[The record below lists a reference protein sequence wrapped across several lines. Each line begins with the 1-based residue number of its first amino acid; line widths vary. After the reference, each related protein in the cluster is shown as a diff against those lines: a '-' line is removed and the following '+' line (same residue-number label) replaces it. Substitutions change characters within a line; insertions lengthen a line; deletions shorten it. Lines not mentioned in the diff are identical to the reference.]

1 MSVSTKTSFTFEWAE
16 AAIERIYN
24 SGHLPEAITTTAG
37 YLTDIVDEL
46 WRLNRVVDED
56 AEYLPFIDDIIA
68 GLDDETARESKDL
81 WEAAREFLKIY
92 AMLPSMEEWEVEF
105 EATQRL
111 APYLD
116 PQMDRLEGV
125 WVILGNMIAHHQGW
139 VEGEASALTEELH
152 ESLHEE
158 LIMEKDR
165 PRESPEDRPPD
176 GMEEFANVG
185 VE

>member
-1 MSVSTKTSFTFEWAE
+1 MKTEFTFPWAE
-16 AAIERIYN
+16 AAIDRIYN
-24 SGHLPEAITTTAG
+24 STNLPEAITTTAG

-56 AEYLPFIDDIIA
+56 AEYISFIDDILAEI
-68 GLDDETARESKDL
+68 DDETARESKDL
-81 WEAAREFLKIY
+81 WEVAREILKIY

-116 PQMDRLEGV
+116 PHMDRLEGV

-139 VEGEASALTEELH
+139 VEGEASELTEA
-152 ESLHEE
+152 LHEE
-158 LIMEKDR
+158 LIIEKDW
-165 PRESPEDRPPD
+165 PVEFTEERPPD

-185 VE
+185 WD

>member
-1 MSVSTKTSFTFEWAE
+1 METEFTFPWAE
-16 AAIERIYN
+16 AAIDRIYN
-24 SGHLPEAITTTAG
+24 CTNLPEAITTTAG
-37 YLTDIVDEL
+37 YLTDIIDEL
-46 WRLNRVVDED
+46 RRLNRVVDED
-56 AEYLPFIDDIIA
+56 AEYISFIDDIIA
-68 GLDDETARESKDL
+68 GLDDEIARESKDL

-105 EATQRL
+105 EATQSL

-158 LIMEKDR
+158 LIMEKDW
-165 PRESPEDRPPD
+165 PVEFTEVRPPD
-176 GMEEFANVG
+176 GMEEFTNVG

>member
-1 MSVSTKTSFTFEWAE
+1 METEFTFPWAE
-16 AAIERIYN
+16 AAIDRIYN
-24 SGHLPEAITTTAG
+24 STNLPEAITTTAG
-37 YLTDIVDEL
+37 YLTDIIDEL
-46 WRLNRVVDED
+46 RRLNRVVDED
-56 AEYLPFIDDIIA
+56 AEYISFIDDIIA

-139 VEGEASALTEELH
+139 VEGEASELTEALH
-152 ESLHEE
+152 EALHEE
-158 LIMEKDR
+158 LIMEKDW
-165 PRESPEDRPPD
+165 PAEFLEERPPD

>member
-1 MSVSTKTSFTFEWAE
+1 METEFTFPWAE

-46 WRLNRVVDED
+46 RRLNRVVDED
-56 AEYLPFIDDIIA
+56 AEYISFIDDIIA

-81 WEAAREFLKIY
+81 WEVAREFLKIY

-139 VEGEASALTEELH
+139 VEGEASALTEA
-152 ESLHEE
+152 LHEE
-158 LIMEKDR
+158 LIMEKNW
-165 PRESPEDRPPD
+165 PVEFPEERPPD
-176 GMEEFANVG
+176 GMEEFTNVG
-185 VE
+185 WD

>member
-1 MSVSTKTSFTFEWAE
+1 METEFTFPWAE
-16 AAIERIYN
+16 AAIDRIYN
-24 SGHLPEAITTTAG
+24 SSHLPEAITTTAG
-37 YLTDIVDEL
+37 YLTDIIDEL

-56 AEYLPFIDDIIA
+56 AEYLPFITEIIA
-68 GLDDETARESKDL
+68 GLDDETPQMSRDL
-81 WEAAREFLKIY
+81 WAAAREILKIY

-116 PQMDRLEGV
+116 PHMDRLEGV

-139 VEGEASALTEELH
+139 VEGEASALTEALH
-152 ESLHEE
+152 EALHEE
-158 LIMEKDR
+158 LIMEKDWPVEFLEER
-165 PRESPEDRPPD
+165 LPD

-185 VE
+185 WD

>member
-1 MSVSTKTSFTFEWAE
+1 METEFTFPWAE

-24 SGHLPEAITTTAG
+24 STNLPEAITTTAG
-37 YLTDIVDEL
+37 YLTDIIDEL
-46 WRLNRVVDED
+46 RRLNRVVDED
-56 AEYLPFIDDIIA
+56 AEYISFIDDIIA

-111 APYLD
+111 APYID
-116 PQMDRLEGV
+116 ARMDRLEGV

-139 VEGEASALTEELH
+139 VEGEASALTEALH
-152 ESLHEE
+152 EALHEE
-158 LIMEKDR
+158 LIMEKDW
-165 PRESPEDRPPD
+165 PVEFPEVRPPD

-185 VE
+185 WD